1 MIKEDLFIV
10 PRNARPAII
19 KSFEEFRKVEDVPV
33 QADVI
38 VITGKLNRVPTIYVG
53 KFDKA
58 VKERFLRNQG
68 LRWNEK
74 ENRWVNG
81 TTAPGKIVVEVWQK
95 HTTVVH
101 ELRFFLIYRVNLLWY
116 IDYAMAKKQ

>member
-81 TTAPGKIVVEVWQK
+81 TTAPGKIVVEV
-95 HTTVVH
+95 
-101 ELRFFLIYRVNLLWY
+101 
-116 IDYAMAKKQ
+116 